1 MGVGTTFDV
10 SKAMSTRKM
19 ATKSA
24 TCNHDGH
31 PKSTLHNYDLRHHQA
46 HP

>member
-1 MGVGTTFDV
+1 MGVGTIFDV
-10 SKAMSTRKM
+10 SKAMSMRKV
-19 ATKSA
+19 AAKAA
-24 TCNHDGH
+24 TCIHGGH